1 MAMNI
6 DMPSDDPEEATAP
19 PPPGREP
26 SPPPLSPISKDDGF
40 EDDWLDGN
48 LAKLEQ
54 RKAEA
59 YHKLEVQQQRWM
71 RTARTHLN
79 GSQYSVYD
87 EPSTVLRVEQRLQAA
102 DDSLEEV
109 YTDWVAA
116 RREWTL
122 CYTYNKLKI
131 SAEKNP
137 KLTHF

>member
-1 MAMNI
+1 M
-6 DMPSDDPEEATAP
+6 
-19 PPPGREP
+19 
-26 SPPPLSPISKDDGF
+26 
-40 EDDWLDGN
+40 
-48 LAKLEQ
+48 KLEQ
-54 RKAEA
+54 RKAAA

-102 DDSLEEV
+102 DDSLEDV

-122 CYTYNKLKI
+122 CYTYKKLKK

-137 KLTHF
+137 ELTDFKHRALLRYHAFANTTKAPKSEHNTFLRARWLAQTGKMHLQFTLD